1 MRYDLLTDEGNVV
14 FGINAFVS
22 EDSVKFGA
30 FYLPPG
36 VVSTVMR
43 LAYKDVSLDVELPDE
58 LLNQTTAFVGWDVEL
73 PLLLHEQVREPTL

>member
-1 MRYDLLTDEGNVV
+1 MRYDLLTDEGQAV
-14 FGINAFVS
+14 FGINAFVA

-43 LAYKDVSLDVELPDE
+43 LAYKDVRLDVELPDE
-58 LLNQTTAFVGWDVEL
+58 LLNQTAAFVGWDVEL
-73 PLLLHEQVREPTL
+73 PLHSYEQVRQSPV